1 VKASE
6 EEIARSLEGNWQEDV
21 LFVPQQEREG
31 YEFCQKQ
38 MATSCPGSRACRF
51 ALADSRLR
59 LIDHKAGHPVEEFP
73 KDLLGLGR
81 QRGFPES
88 IIHQAHPSIA
98 GTLIYMERRMP
109 RAEAWM
115 ASLFDVSLWPSEPA
129 DQEIS
134 EALLGTWEIC
144 RRVHRPQKV
153 ILRNLSIEGGD
164 QARKAFRA
172 NHRIN
177 LELLHFISLSI
188 EMFHVLFTR
197 MSTPLC
203 VSRRDASLV

>member
-1 VKASE
+1 
-6 EEIARSLEGNWQEDV
+6 V
-21 LFVPQQEREG
+21 L
-31 YEFCQKQ
+31 
-38 MATSCPGSRACRF
+38 AGSRV
-51 ALADSRLR
+51 R

-81 QRGFPES
+81 QRSFPQS
-88 IIHQAHPSIA
+88 IIHQAHPSIP

-109 RAEAWM
+109 RAKAWM

-153 ILRNLSIEGGD
+153 ILRNLSIESGD

-177 LELLHFISLSI
+177 LQLLHFLALPV
-188 EMFHVLFTR
+188 EMFPTFFYLRGCQHHF
-197 MSTPLC
+197 
-203 VSRRDASLV
+203 A